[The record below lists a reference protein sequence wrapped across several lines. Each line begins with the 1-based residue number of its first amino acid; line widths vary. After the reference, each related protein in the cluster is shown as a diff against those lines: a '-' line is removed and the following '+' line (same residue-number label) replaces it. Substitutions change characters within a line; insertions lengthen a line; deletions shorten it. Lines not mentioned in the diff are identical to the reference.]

1 MNQDTTPEGTGPGLG
16 AWLEAVQHAQTGK
29 FEDLEANLGM
39 LSEEQ
44 WNTMVKAAEDA
55 WEKVQ
60 EGKSAVT
67 TWLHEHADEV
77 RRERIHDIARAIVDP
92 GEVPAPEELAINV
105 GCMGIPMK
113 LNQIETNNR
122 EVKSLARNANVF
134 AILHQHDSDLE
145 RRRAAREIIYGH
157 FHKIVIVGDGY
168 PRAASVVRTGRVP
181 GTARYE

>member
-1 MNQDTTPEGTGPGLG
+1 MADEARREGTRPVLG
-16 AWLEAVQHAQTGK
+16 DWLEAVQHAQTGR
-29 FEDLEANLGM
+29 FEDLEANLGT

-44 WNTMVKAAEDA
+44 WNAMVKAVEDA

-60 EGKSAVT
+60 ESKSAVT
-67 TWLHEHADEV
+67 AWLHEHAIEL
-77 RRERIHDIARAIVDP
+77 RRARIHDIARALVDP

-113 LNQIETNNR
+113 LSEIDTSKR
-122 EVKSLARNANVF
+122 EAKSLPRNAIVF

-157 FHKIVIVGDGY
+157 FHSSSTVGNQNLL
-168 PRAASVVRTGRVP
+168 
-181 GTARYE
+181 